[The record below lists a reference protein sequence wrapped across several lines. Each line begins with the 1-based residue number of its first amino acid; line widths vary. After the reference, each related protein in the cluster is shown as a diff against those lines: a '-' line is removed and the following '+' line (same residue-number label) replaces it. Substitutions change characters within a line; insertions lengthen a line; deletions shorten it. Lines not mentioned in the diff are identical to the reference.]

1 MSPSNPY
8 INARREWD
16 ERYGDSLSRAR
27 NWRIAAI
34 IAMGVAGVAVAGAA
48 YIGAQ
53 SKVEPFVVAIDS
65 LGNPIAMARPS
76 SAGDVSVR
84 IIQAQVANLIWN
96 ARTILSDQA
105 AQKVL
110 LARVYAFLS
119 TDSSAYLNDYYKT
132 HSPFSGDGSTVNVE
146 INSVLPI
153 SRDSYQVNWT
163 ESRFQSSQPMGSSH
177 WKASVTIGIDKK
189 LADKPRMS
197 IDNPLGIYIKSIT
210 WTQVLGNQ

>member
-1 MSPSNPY
+1 MTTNNLY
-8 INARREWD
+8 LNARREWD

-34 IAMGVAGVAVAGAA
+34 ISMGVAGIAVAGVA

-53 SKVEPFVVAIDS
+53 SKVQPFVVAIDS

-76 SAGDVSVR
+76 SAGGVTDR
-84 IIQAQVANLIWN
+84 IIQAQIANLIWN
-96 ARTILSDQA
+96 ARTILSDQV

-110 LARVYAFLS
+110 LERVYAFLS
-119 TDSSAYLNDYYKT
+119 TDSSAYLNDYYKN
-132 HSPFSGDGSTVNVE
+132 HSPFSDGSTANVE

-153 SRDSYQVNWT
+153 SKDSYQINWT
-163 ESRFQSSQPMGSSH
+163 ETRFQNGQPMGRSH
-177 WKASVTIGIDKK
+177 WKASVSVGTDKK

>member
-1 MSPSNPY
+1 MTTNNLY
-8 INARREWD
+8 LNARREWD
-16 ERYGDSLSRAR
+16 ERYGDALSRAR

-34 IAMGVAGVAVAGAA
+34 VAMGVAGIAVAGVA

-53 SKVEPFVVAIDS
+53 SKIQPFVVAIDS
-65 LGNPIAMARPS
+65 LGNPVAMARPS
-76 SAGDVSVR
+76 SAGGVTDR
-84 IIQAQVANLIWN
+84 IIQAQIANLIWN

-119 TDSSAYLNDYYKT
+119 TDSSAYLNDYYKN
-132 HSPFSGDGSTVNVE
+132 HSPFSDGSTANVE

-153 SRDSYQVNWT
+153 SKDSYQINWT
-163 ESRFQSSQPMGSSH
+163 ETRFQNGQSMGSSH
-177 WKASVTIGIDKK
+177 WKASVSVGTDKK